1 MRLESNTSRVLKH
14 CFMLSSF
21 NTSLLALKCVVP
33 QIHMDTDRFRSK
45 LYTVERLTDNDNFE
59 CADPGLVKKGPS
71 ALSKH
76 KTPVGKLI
84 RRQKIDYMTY
94 LYDCESPKLE
104 FLRYHLSFYL
114 RRKFLLCRLQKS
126 KYCVNCSNR

>member
-1 MRLESNTSRVLKH
+1 MKNDDMLKVRKTSMSKESVNARALTEPSPNAGLQLKLISRTY
-14 CFMLSSF
+14 S
-21 NTSLLALKCVVP
+21 
-33 QIHMDTDRFRSK
+33 
-45 LYTVERLTDNDNFE
+45 YTVERLTDNDNFE

-114 RRKFLLCRLQKS
+114 RRKFLLCRLRKS
-126 KYCVNCSNR
+126 CYCTYCSNK

>member
-1 MRLESNTSRVLKH
+1 MV
-14 CFMLSSF
+14 
-21 NTSLLALKCVVP
+21 
-33 QIHMDTDRFRSK
+33 
-45 LYTVERLTDNDNFE
+45 YTVERLTDNDNFE

-114 RRKFLLCRLQKS
+114 YVRSSYFVVCENHVTAHTAVTNEIFFNILSFGYAGMFCRQHP
-126 KYCVNCSNR
+126 

>member
-1 MRLESNTSRVLKH
+1 MNVEKFEDHPHSSR
-14 CFMLSSF
+14 SRSF
-21 NTSLLALKCVVP
+21 S
-33 QIHMDTDRFRSK
+33 I
-45 LYTVERLTDNDNFE
+45 TVERLTDNDNFE

-71 ALSKH
+71 ACGEH
-76 KTPVGKLI
+76 KTPVGKLV
-84 RRQKIDYMTY
+84 RRQKIDYLTY